1 MKVVRSLTTEEELFE
16 SGFVTLG
23 NFDGVHLG
31 HQAILKRLAALARE
45 AGGTSI
51 LVTFDPH
58 PVTVLAPHKA
68 PAQLT
73 TTDEKLRRLEGCG
86 LDAVVVIPFNEAFA
100 AVEAEDFIEEILIGM
115 LDVTH
120 LVVGPDCRFGKNRRG
135 SRAMLDA
142 FGRDQDF
149 TVEGIEPIISMEEK
163 ISSSRIRGAIAQG
176 NVHEASLMLGHL
188 HLLEGVVIEGD
199 KRGRTIGFPTANVSP
214 ADRMLIPA
222 RGVYRGFVQQGSSRL
237 PAVIN
242 IGVRPTFD
250 NDNLSVEAHI
260 LHFDGDLYGQNIG
273 IEFAER
279 IRDEMKFDSVEA
291 LKQQITEDVE
301 QAQIAFSDER

>member
-1 MKVVRSLTTEEELFE
+1 MKVIRSLTTTEEPFE
-16 SGFVTLG
+16 RGFVTLG

-31 HQAILKRLAALARE
+31 HQAILKRLSAMAKE
-45 AGGTSI
+45 AGGTSVLI
-51 LVTFDPH
+51 TFDPH

-73 TTDEKLRRLEGCG
+73 STDEKLRRLENCG
-86 LDAVVVIPFNEAFA
+86 LDAVVVIPFDEAFA
-100 AVEAEDFIEEILIGM
+100 AVEAEDFIEDILIGF

-142 FGRDQDF
+142 FGQDQDF
-149 TVEGIEPIISMEEK
+149 TVEGIEPVISMDEK

-176 NVHEASLMLGHL
+176 NVHEAGLMLGHL

-199 KRGRTIGFPTANVSP
+199 KRGRTIGFPTANVEP
-214 ADRMLIPA
+214 AGRMLVPA
-222 RGVYRGFVQQGSSRL
+222 RGVYRGYVQTDAGRL

-242 IGVRPTFD
+242 VGVRPTFD
-250 NDNLSVEAHI
+250 RDNLSVEAHI
-260 LHFDGDLYGQNIG
+260 LHFDGDLYGKHVG

-291 LKQQITEDVE
+291 LKQQIAEDVE
-301 QAQIAFSDER
+301 QAQIAFSNE